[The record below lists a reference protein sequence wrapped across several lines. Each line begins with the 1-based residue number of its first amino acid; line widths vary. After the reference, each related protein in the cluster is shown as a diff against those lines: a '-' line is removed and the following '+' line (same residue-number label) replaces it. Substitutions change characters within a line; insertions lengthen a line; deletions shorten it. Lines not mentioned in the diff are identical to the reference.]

1 MSIGA
6 TPRTTTVTG
15 STTLTATLLAV
26 PAAGIN
32 RYIKHIK
39 VVNSGA
45 AATYTLGL
53 KAAASAPAAGDAGLI
68 ALAAPIGANTSVDIF
83 FTGDGLLQTVAAA
96 LAITGGASVNTQVNY
111 FFIYQET
118 AL

>member
-1 MSIGA
+1 MSLGA

-26 PAAGIN
+26 PSANLN
-32 RYIKHIK
+32 RFIKHIK

-53 KAAASAPAAGDAGLI
+53 KAAGSAPVAGDAGLI

-83 FTGDGLLQTVAAA
+83 FTADGLNQTVAAA
-96 LAITGGASVNTQVNY
+96 LAITGGASVNTQVN
-111 FFIYQET
+111 FFFMYNET